1 MLTNFTI
8 IEMGSVIVSVLGG
21 IAMLCQVI
29 SKSRCEKIS
38 LFCGLVKCSR
48 KVPDKLE
55 PDKSPTKINNTNDTL
70 KNWKNNP

>member
-1 MLTNFTI
+1 MLSNFTI

-38 LFCGLVKCSR
+38 LCCGFVKCNR
-48 KVPDKLE
+48 KVPDKPE
-55 PDKSPTKINNTNDTL
+55 PDKSPTKLNL
-70 KNWKNNP
+70 KNWNDKP